1 MQLPAGI
8 VSLDDDQ
15 RARLGQ
21 YADELAAMNQRINL
35 VSREDA
41 GAIASRHIPH
51 CLTLAIRLFPDGATV
66 VDWGTG
72 GGLPLIPLAIAFPRV
87 RFIGVDAVGKKIQAV
102 RTFARRLGLAN
113 VEAWHGRAE
122 EFDEEIDFSVSRATA
137 PLAVL
142 WSWHEPLARHGRE
155 VARGDWPPGLVCLKG
170 SDLGDEY
177 AQLPGGVSVERMSI
191 APLLS
196 DDYFATK
203 EIVCVARSG
212 FDG

>member
-51 CLTLAIRLFPDGATV
+51 CLTLAIRVFPDGATV

-155 VARGDWPPGLVCLKG
+155 VAGVTGRRGWCVLREVISATSTRNCPARCR
-170 SDLGDEY
+170 SSECRSRRY
-177 AQLPGGVSVERMSI
+177 CRMIILPLRKSS
-191 APLLS
+191 A
-196 DDYFATK
+196 
-203 EIVCVARSG
+203 
-212 FDG
+212 